1 MKFGSLLWQFYWIW
15 TGAEIW
21 TWGRN
26 PPHSGAAFWQ
36 FSSIRHDILWARI
49 GAGSLLLIKRMFN
62 ISLGFLKWK
71 DVTLSILASAP
82 SPTEVSF
89 RIQIYKSAGV
99 PPGSLG
105 ASQRQLCSAGLSS
118 LAQASWTF
126 LRKAY
131 KTHLCDYTEQQALTH
146 LSEQNLQR

>member
-1 MKFGSLLWQFYWIW
+1 
-15 TGAEIW
+15 
-21 TWGRN
+21 
-26 PPHSGAAFWQ
+26 
-36 FSSIRHDILWARI
+36 
-49 GAGSLLLIKRMFN
+49 MFN

-82 SPTEVSF
+82 SPSEVSF

-105 ASQRQLCSAGLSS
+105 ASQQQLLCSAGLSS

-146 LSEQNLQR
+146 LLEQDLQR